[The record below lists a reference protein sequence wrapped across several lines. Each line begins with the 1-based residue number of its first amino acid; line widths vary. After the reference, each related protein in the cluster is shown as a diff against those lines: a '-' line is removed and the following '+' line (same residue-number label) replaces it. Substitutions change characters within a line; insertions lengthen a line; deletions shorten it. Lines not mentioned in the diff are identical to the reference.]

1 MSTLGN
7 IIGNTIYNGGKR
19 KAPLPLVENYV
30 YANDTKSF
38 GGNAFGMNM
47 SPDGQF
53 FNIALRIDRTYYS
66 FVGGPNWEL
75 STRTSPNNYRYSFIP
90 EIASGGSCWSG
101 TWSKDG
107 TKLFL
112 GLTVGTG
119 TAHIDEYNMAFP
131 YEVRQGTNNPDV
143 SQGAPYYN
151 AYTPVYQ
158 GRYNTN
164 GTTGADSIN
173 DLCLSPDGVNMNWI
187 VLDGNQKL
195 VHVTLDT
202 PNSTAGGVTNQTVT
216 SLGTSFAGYA
226 MYIPPGGNLVYLAT
240 ATQVQ
245 QFEIS
250 GWDTSTINTGSP
262 ISTLTVSGD
271 ITGTPRSIMAYE
283 EHLYVLDGA
292 GVAHRYSI

>member
-19 KAPLPLVENYV
+19 QAPLPLVENYV
-30 YANDTKSF
+30 YANDTLAR
-38 GGNAFGMNM
+38 GNNAYGMNM

-53 FNIALRIDRTYYS
+53 LNVTLRIDRTIYNL
-66 FVGGPNWEL
+66 VGGPNWEL
-75 STRTSPNNYRYSFIP
+75 STRTTPNNYRYSFIP
-90 EIASGGSCWSG
+90 EIASGGSCWSA

-112 GLTVGTG
+112 GLTIGTG

-131 YEVRQGTNNPDV
+131 FEIRQGTNNPDI

-158 GRYNTN
+158 GRYNTS
-164 GTTGADSIN
+164 GTTSADSIN
-173 DLCLSPDGVNMNWI
+173 DLCLSPDGINMNWVI
-187 VLDGNQKL
+187 PENTAKL

-202 PNSTAGGVTNQTVT
+202 PNSTAGGVTNQSITD
-216 SLGTSFAGYA
+216 LGVGFSSGA
-226 MYIPPGGNLVYLAT
+226 MYIPPSGNLVYLGT
-240 ATQVQ
+240 STQVQ

-250 GWDTSTINTGSP
+250 GWDTSTIDTGSP

-271 ITGTPRSIMAYE
+271 ITGTPRSIMAYQ
-283 EHLYVLDGA
+283 EHLYVLDAA
-292 GVAHRYSI
+292 GTIHRYSI